1 MVISLDETYQM
12 LFEQEEERLKIT
24 RDAASVSNKFR
35 TKPQGILIQDT
46 YNNPFLPIR
55 PRPRLDTSK
64 MDLKEVYQRARE
76 NYGTFAS
83 DFLPWHYVV
92 EMVGNRYYVF
102 NTRPID
108 TKFPLYNREVLKFT
122 ERKKT
127 WDMVTDAFLKDNI
140 FDISE
145 AIHVCIIGDTN
156 IDIYTKR
163 MYEKMARTC
172 MTPFYRT
179 YRIPKG
185 LFQRTFP
192 LNIGK
197 KFNMDMLIK
206 FNTR

>member
-1 MVISLDETYQM
+1 MFINLEETYQM
-12 LFEQEEERLKIT
+12 LYEQEERLKIT
-24 RDAASVSNKFR
+24 RDAAGVANKFR

-64 MDLKEVYQRARE
+64 MDLKEVFQRARE
-76 NYGTFAS
+76 NYGKFAS

-92 EMVGNRYYVF
+92 ELVGNRYYVF

-108 TKFPLYNREVLKFT
+108 TKFPIYTNEVLKF
-122 ERKKT
+122 EKRKDS
-127 WDMVTDAFLKDNI
+127 WDDVTKMFFKDNI
-140 FDISE
+140 FDIAE
-145 AIHVCIIGDTN
+145 AIHICVIGDTN

-163 MYEKMARTC
+163 LYEKLARTC

-179 YRIPKG
+179 YKFPKG

-192 LNIGK
+192 LNIGH
-197 KFNMDMLIK
+197 KFNVDMLVK
-206 FNTR
+206 FNSR

>member
-1 MVISLDETYQM
+1 MLIGLDETYQM
-12 LFEQEEERLKIT
+12 LYEQEERLKIT
-24 RDAASVSNKFR
+24 RDAAGVANKFR

-64 MDLKEVYQRARE
+64 MDLKEVVQRARE
-76 NYGTFAS
+76 NYGKFAS

-92 EMVGNRYYVF
+92 ELVGNRYYVF

-108 TKFPLYNREVLKFT
+108 TKFPLYSREVLKF
-122 ERKKT
+122 EKRKET
-127 WDMVTDAFLKDNI
+127 WDAVTNMFFRDNI
-140 FDISE
+140 FDIAE
-145 AIHVCIIGDTN
+145 AIHICIIGDTN

-163 MYEKMARTC
+163 LYEKLARTC
-172 MTPFYRT
+172 MTPFYRM
-179 YRIPKG
+179 YRFPKG

-197 KFNMDMLIK
+197 KFNIDMLVK